1 MIPFKGKMLTS
12 TVLPAVFAVGL
23 GIAGAGL
30 AAKVHAACKPCAPKR
45 GCNPCAGKKGSN
57 PCRAKRGCNPCASK
71 KGCNPCAAKKGC
83 NPCGGKRACGACN
96 PCNPC
101 GGGAQNYSKQCVIP
115 RLQLAAKCNPCAA
128 KKACNPCAAK
138 KGCGACNPCA
148 AKKGCN
154 PCAAKK
160 WCGAWKKGCGA
171 CNPCAAKKG
180 CNPCAAKKGCGA
192 CNPCVAKRG
201 CNPCGACNPCNPCG
215 GAPVVELTAAEA
227 ASAYDCLLKEMTT
240 AYSKSKNPIAKNYTN
255 FRRYSKVAYQS
266 ATHGNRFVQ
275 NYGNDYAKNYGAYE
289 NAGTF
294 KPGAL
299 LAKDSFTVSGDGK
312 MAVGPLFLMQKMPS
326 GFNKA
331 SLDWKYSMI
340 MPDGKVFWAT
350 GGKNSAAMN
359 FCYECHNGVA
369 PDQDAVMLLPEEFRV
384 K

>member
-1 MIPFKGKMLTS
+1 MIPFKGKMLAS
-12 TVLPAVFAVGL
+12 TVMPAVFALGL

-45 GCNPCAGKKGSN
+45 GCNPCAGKRGYN
-57 PCRAKRGCNPCASK
+57 PCGAKRG
-71 KGCNPCAAKKGC
+71 
-83 NPCGGKRACGACN
+83 
-96 PCNPC
+96 
-101 GGGAQNYSKQCVIP
+101 
-115 RLQLAAKCNPCAA
+115 
-128 KKACNPCAAK
+128 
-138 KGCGACNPCA
+138 
-148 AKKGCN
+148 
-154 PCAAKK
+154 
-160 WCGAWKKGCGA
+160 

-180 CNPCAAKKGCGA
+180 CNPCAAKKGCNPCAAKKGCNPCGAKRACGA
-192 CNPCVAKRG
+192 CNPCNPCGGAAQNYSKQCVIPRLQLASKCNPCAAKKGCNPCAAKCNPCAARKGCGAYNPCAAKKGCNPCAAKKGCNPCAAKKG

-215 GAPVVELTAAEA
+215 GAPVVELTSAEA
-227 ASAYDCLLKEMTT
+227 SSAYDCLLKEMTA
-240 AYSKSKNPIAKNYTN
+240 AYGKSKNPIAKNYTN

-275 NYGNDYAKNYGAYE
+275 NYANNYAKNYGAYE

-294 KPGAL
+294 TPGAL

-312 MAVGPLFLMQKMPS
+312 MAVGPLFLMQKMPG

-340 MPDGKVFWAT
+340 MPDGKVFGAT

-359 FCYECHNGVA
+359 FCYECHNAVA